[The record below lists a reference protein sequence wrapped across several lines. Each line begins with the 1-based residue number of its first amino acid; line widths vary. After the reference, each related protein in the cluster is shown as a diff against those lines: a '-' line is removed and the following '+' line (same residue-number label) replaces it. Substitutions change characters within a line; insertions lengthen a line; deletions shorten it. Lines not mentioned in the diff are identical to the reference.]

1 MTTLQIVPTKEDIFS
16 TGFAAIGSYAMKQGK
31 PQMEAVS
38 QIVSILIARNIANN
52 VDVTNRAAGVLI
64 TEEDIYT
71 AGIRSGMSLAQKQG
85 STQVMFAA
93 FSGIASNILARFTA
107 SKFTGL

>member
-1 MTTLQIVPTKEDIFS
+1 MATIQIVPTKEDIFS
-16 TGFAAIGSYAMKQGK
+16 TGFAALGSYMMKQGK

-38 QIVSILIARNIANN
+38 QIVSILVARNVAAN
-52 VDVTNRAAGVLI
+52 VDATNRADGVLI

-71 AGIRSGMSLAQKQG
+71 AGVRSAMSLAQKQG

-93 FSGIASNILARFTA
+93 FSGIASNLLARFTA
-107 SKFTGL
+107 SKFAGL

>member
-1 MTTLQIVPTKEDIFS
+1 MTTLQIIPTKEDFFS
-16 TGFAAIGSYAMKQGK
+16 TGFAALGSFMTKQGN

-38 QIVSILIARNIANN
+38 QVVSILIARNIANG
-52 VDVTNRAAGVLI
+52 VTATDRPAGVMI

-93 FSGIASNILARFTA
+93 FSGLASNILARFTA